1 MSVAQFD
8 ALLAILEPHIK
19 KKTTNFCELSVQ
31 GSIYSAL
38 CWEMKWMWKW
48 MKFTIL
54 DVGVRLYG
62 GSELLKHLSKH
73 LLLRMRK
80 ADKIKPDLNFFMT
93 DENFGGSV

>member
-1 MSVAQFD
+1 
-8 ALLAILEPHIK
+8 
-19 KKTTNFCELSVQ
+19 
-31 GSIYSAL
+31 
-38 CWEMKWMWKW
+38 MWKW

-80 ADKIKPDLNFFMT
+80 TDTIKPDLNFFMT
-93 DENFGGSV
+93 DENFGGDSEVILCK